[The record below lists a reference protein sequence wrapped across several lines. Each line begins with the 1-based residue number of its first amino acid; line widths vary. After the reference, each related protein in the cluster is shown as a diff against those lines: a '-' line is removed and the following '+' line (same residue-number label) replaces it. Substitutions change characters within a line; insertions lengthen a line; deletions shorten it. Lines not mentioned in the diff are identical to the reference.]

1 MEASNRSHSA
11 NVFCSLDSP
20 RLSAC
25 RTKSPLLCTAPA
37 DLRHLKVRLRSPQL
51 TSRLS
56 SPRGGRS
63 PHRRRVVMPKLMI
76 SVLVSALSALA
87 GAGVERFLIGRVLR
101 FRGLSWSALKGPTPK
116 ERLAGATDEAILLCP
131 ICGSADTVLVIVGG
145 EMRMFCCYCRR
156 TSETLLSLL

>member
-1 MEASNRSHSA
+1 
-11 NVFCSLDSP
+11 
-20 RLSAC
+20 
-25 RTKSPLLCTAPA
+25 
-37 DLRHLKVRLRSPQL
+37 
-51 TSRLS
+51 
-56 SPRGGRS
+56 
-63 PHRRRVVMPKLMI
+63 MI

-101 FRGLSWSALKGPTPK
+101 SRGLSWSVLKGPTPK

-156 TSETLLSLL
+156 TSEALLSLL